1 MKMCMVMGRSNI
13 HTVLRNIIDSG
24 FMSTPASSTVTS
36 KEMPPSTHQES
47 SSPVKPSSFYYPSA
61 PQRTTKIDLSH
72 STLDIANQSPY
83 VDTTTVI
90 SDVMDN
96 LDDSN
101 RTLFQE
107 RTQTSVFPSYSAE
120 FIDDQGCPTAP

>member
-47 SSPVKPSSFYYPSA
+47 

-72 STLDIANQSPY
+72 STLDIENQSPY

-96 LDDSN
+96 LDDSTC
-101 RTLFQE
+101 TLFQE
-107 RTQTSVFPSYSAE
+107 RTQTSVFPCYSAE
-120 FIDDQGCPTAP
+120 FIDDQGCHTAP